1 MVLSASRASIL
12 DARIAA
18 ASSSAPADVP
28 GLSAA
33 LAEAESVGHS
43 LLTIRAAEALA
54 RAELS
59 RGRGREAERFAG
71 RAVETGQ
78 RSGWSAGLYRL
89 YALQARI
96 LERLGE
102 KEAASTARGK
112 GAAEVSKLRNEV
124 PERLRAAF
132 EALPAVREV
141 LATPGAT
148 PGDRSARK
156 EAP

>member
-1 MVLSASRASIL
+1 V
-12 DARIAA
+12 AA
-18 ASSSAPADVP
+18 APRAAPAGVP
-28 GLSAA
+28 GARPA
-33 LAEAESVGHS
+33 VAEAGSVGRAQR
-43 LLTIRAAEALA
+43 TTRAAEVLA
-54 RAELS
+54 RAQLS

-112 GAAEVSKLRNEV
+112 GAAEVSKLRNQV